1 MKLPFNTRYKE
12 DILSGKV
19 KVVTANDD
27 PARIICWDKEVSNR
41 KDIIALVTASSTGN
55 EYIKEYYSDGTLISN
70 GKQDLFVIM
79 PDQWNLGVDIP
90 YGTFRYE
97 FTIPDG
103 YYVEIADKK
112 VILRERVEKTKED
125 CLYGEEYKGMTD
137 LNEAADAYAKE
148 FVKPFEVYYTKDE
161 VRQFEAQHNDT
172 FKEGAKWQ
180 FKLDADLGSN
190 AYERGFANGR
200 EFERNNKY

>member
-12 DILSGKV
+12 DILNGKV

-27 PARIICWDKEVSNR
+27 PARIICWDKEVSHR

-79 PDQWNLGVDIP
+79 PDQWNLGIDIP

-103 YYVEIADKK
+103 CYAEITDKK
-112 VILRERVEKTKED
+112 VILRDNSEKPKEE
-125 CLYGEEYKGMTD
+125 YQYEEEYKGMAD

-148 FVKPFEVYYTKDE
+148 FVKAFEGYYLKDE
-161 VRQFEAQHNDT
+161 IRQFEAQHKDT

-180 FKLDADLGSN
+180 LKFDADLVAN
-190 AYERGFANGR
+190 AYARGFINGR
-200 EFERNNKY
+200 GVYLNNK